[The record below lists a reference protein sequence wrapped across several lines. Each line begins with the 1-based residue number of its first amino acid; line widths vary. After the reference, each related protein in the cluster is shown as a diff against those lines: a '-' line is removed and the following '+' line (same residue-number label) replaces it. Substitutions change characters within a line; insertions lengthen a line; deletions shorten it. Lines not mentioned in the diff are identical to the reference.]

1 MGLTVPFVATIYEF
15 EDCAVDPSRFELR
28 RGGVVEH
35 VEPQVF
41 DVLVHLIRHRDRVV
55 TKAELLDTVWG
66 DRFVSESA
74 LAEPAQVGAP
84 CRRRRRRRPARDP
97 HGVRPRLPVRR
108 PGGRAPRAGS
118 TGAAG
123 RRCRRRPLQ
132 QTVRFCT
139 ASDGHRI
146 AYATIGS
153 GPVLVKAANWLTHL
167 DHDRETS
174 IWGHWLEGLA
184 TGRTLVRYD
193 ERGCGMSDW
202 DVEHFRF
209 EDWVD
214 DLETVVDAVGLDCF
228 PLLGVSQGAAVA
240 VAFAAAHP
248 ERVSRLVLAS
258 AYARGRLARAVTED
272 ERREAAL
279 DLEVARVGWGRDDPS
294 FRQVFTSQFLPDGT
308 REEWE
313 EFNELQRHHD
323 VAGERR
329 SLPRDVRPD
338 RCHRSRAE
346 GQMPD
351 AGPALPRR
359 PPPAGGGSTRPGRTH
374 PRLRVRPAAEPQPHP
389 PRRTGVADLP
399 RRAGPLPGLPRSEA
413 ARLTSELAAA
423 ACSGAHLLALGAADE
438 SPGRGAGRLAAR
450 ADLRAGDERVLVAVG
465 TLQQAPAAGRQ
476 VVGELRRVQAQGRRS
491 R

>member
-1 MGLTVPFVATIYEF
+1 MRVPFARTIYEF

-74 LAEPAQVGAP
+74 LASRLKSARRAVGDDGAGQRVIRTVFGRGYQFVAPVVEHHEQGAP
-84 CRRRRRRRPARDP
+84 
-97 HGVRPRLPVRR
+97 
-108 PGGRAPRAGS
+108 APTRAGA
-118 TGAAG
+118 TPTA
-123 RRCRRRPLQ
+123 PLQ

-174 IWGHWLEGLA
+174 VWGHWLEGLA
-184 TGRTLVRYD
+184 DGPDAGALRRAGVRDVRLGRRALPVR
-193 ERGCGMSDW
+193 
-202 DVEHFRF
+202 
-209 EDWVD
+209 
-214 DLETVVDAVGLDCF
+214 GLGRRPRDGGRRR
-228 PLLGVSQGAAVA
+228 PASTA
-240 VAFAAAHP
+240 
-248 ERVSRLVLAS
+248 SRCS
-258 AYARGRLARAVTED
+258 ACRRGRRSPWRSPPPTPSGSAGSCWRAPTPAAGSPGPSTEE

-313 EFNELQRHHD
+313 EFNELQRITTSPENAVRFLETFARID
-323 VAGERR
+323 VTDAG
-329 SLPRDVRPD
+329 
-338 RCHRSRAE
+338 AE
-346 GQMPD
+346 GQVPD
-351 AGPALPRR
+351 ARPALPRR
-359 PPPAGGGSTRPGRTH
+359 P
-374 PRLRVRPAAEPQPHP
+374 AAS
-389 PRRTGVADLP
+389 RSSGARDLAALIP
-399 RRAGPLPGLPRSEA
+399 DCEFVPLPSRNHILREEPA
-413 ARLTSELAAA
+413 WPIFLAELDRFLS
-423 ACSGAHLLALGAADE
+423 C
-438 SPGRGAGRLAAR
+438 
-450 ADLRAGDERVLVAVG
+450 
-465 TLQQAPAAGRQ
+465 
-476 VVGELRRVQAQGRRS
+476 
-491 R
+491 